1 MCSVAGTSS
10 SQWASRLA
18 MEDGSRNGSID
29 HHDATTRRKTF
40 SGPLRQSQENGN
52 NAATG
57 SDAMRF
63 PWSPPSAPGSPTS
76 SAPPVNTPAATAP
89 VRPHRRTISGSI
101 LQRLNFLRPTS
112 DNARPQSRDK
122 EPTSPKSAKSRKS
135 IDDDSA
141 VISPTSPKRESAMSF
156 ALRPTK
162 ARKRKGSLRK
172 TALLGAK
179 RDMSESSERKSSG
192 SAKSPLGNVPLKPL
206 PLPPSAHDEVAETD
220 LDVSDAVAATSATPS
235 VKKQFSYEDSL
246 GITAGLDGALAEPP
260 AVTAASLSLLTDH
273 KVQQPA
279 DVSTNS
285 STNDLGSPL
294 EMRSPTSYASTTSDD
309 EILTFDRPLA
319 PQSAISLPKP
329 IASGATSYFPS
340 TPSSTSL
347 LKPISKHHPRSP
359 LSHTVSSSSLYPP
372 SPPAAHDYTETAYW
386 GWVILFATWLTFTV
400 GMGSCLE
407 IWSWAWDVGETPYA
421 PPELE
426 DDPTLPIVGYYPALM
441 VLTGVVAWVWV
452 VVAWVGMKYFRH
464 AGIEV

>member
-1 MCSVAGTSS
+1 
-10 SQWASRLA
+10 

-40 SGPLRQSQENGN
+40 SGPLRQSQENGD
-52 NAATG
+52 NAASG

-172 TALLGAK
+172 TALLGGK
-179 RDMSESSERKSSG
+179 RDMSASSERKSSG

-206 PLPPSAHDEVAETD
+206 PLPPAALDDAIVTD
-220 LDVSDAVAATSATPS
+220 LDVSDVLDATSASPS

-246 GITAGLDGALAEPP
+246 GIAAGLDGALVEPP

-285 STNDLGSPL
+285 SPNDLGSPL

-309 EILTFDRPLA
+309 EILTFDRPVHQ
-319 PQSAISLPKP
+319 QSAISLPKP
-329 IASGATSYFPS
+329 ITSAATSYFPS

-359 LSHTVSSSSLYPP
+359 LSHTVSSSPLYSP
-372 SPPAAHDYTETAYW
+372 SPPAHDYTETAYW